1 MGRDNSLELEL
12 FGPFLLH
19 RHELD
24 HVKVG
29 IGKIFSAGPCA
40 LALFLARFLRAASRV
55 LSVSLL
61 INFFLRLFYL
71 LFNMRCLLAVTLV
84 LPGGRPRFLLRLL
97 QLMGLHPLN
106 TLQNVE
112 EFFLFGIKEARR
124 VRLISFVVLI
134 LHDALPTLRITLQ
147 QVQLLVRHLMI
158 NAIDFASTRLFCL

>member
-24 HVKVG
+24 DVKVG
-29 IGKIFSAGPCA
+29 IGKIFSAGAHA
-40 LALFLARFLRAASRV
+40 LAPFLARFLRTAGSV

-61 INFFLRLFYL
+61 INFFLRLLYL
-71 LFNMRCLLAVTLV
+71 LFNMRSLLAVILV
-84 LPGGRPRFLLRLL
+84 LPGGRPCFLLRLL

-106 TLQNVE
+106 ALQNVE
-112 EFFLFGIKEARR
+112 ELFLFGIEEARR
-124 VRLISFVVLI
+124 VRFILFVVLI
-134 LHDALPTLRITLQ
+134 LHDALSTLRIALQ

-158 NAIDFASTRLFCL
+158 NAINFAST